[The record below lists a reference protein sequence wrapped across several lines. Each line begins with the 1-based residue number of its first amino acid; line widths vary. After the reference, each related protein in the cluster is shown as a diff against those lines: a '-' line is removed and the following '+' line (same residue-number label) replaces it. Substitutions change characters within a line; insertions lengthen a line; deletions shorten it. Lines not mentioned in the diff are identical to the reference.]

1 MNMSSGTFH
10 LSPCAPITKFFKDK
24 SVKEVREN
32 TSHINAH
39 LVSFKR
45 WLRSMPH
52 LSCADDDRIFLPF
65 LRQAKY
71 NHSEAQMRL
80 DNFITLR
87 TSPESPVV
95 NWYDRSTITNTI
107 LDEYLNMGFHCPI
120 GFLHDG
126 TFLFLIRI
134 GCWNN
139 NRVSTESVLK
149 LLMIQLD
156 RILEDP
162 RVQICGLRV
171 FIDFTGVSPSLLDTI
186 NPKKTIKD
194 LSKVLQEA
202 YPFRMKGIIYY
213 NEPPIMEV
221 LFKLLALWL
230 RPKVRERFIRVKGNI
245 KKAYEKVPGLESVL
259 PREYGGHNRSIKDIL
274 KEQNADFKEYFLK
287 NEILWKGMA
296 VNERKRPESSK
307 RLIGEYKEADD
318 RSMGTTGTFIPLPV
332 ND

>member
-39 LVSFKR
+39 LISFKR

-194 LSKVLQEA
+194 LSKVLQVGECI
-202 YPFRMKGIIYY
+202 MKGSIS
-213 NEPPIMEV
+213 V
-221 LFKLLALWL
+221 LIAISRLQPVFELKMLT
-230 RPKVRERFIRVKGNI
+230 VD
-245 KKAYEKVPGLESVL
+245 KAILCDFDESV
-259 PREYGGHNRSIKDIL
+259 IV
-274 KEQNADFKEYFLK
+274 QYFQTVSL
-287 NEILWKGMA
+287 LR
-296 VNERKRPESSK
+296 RKMKYDWS
-307 RLIGEYKEADD
+307 L
-318 RSMGTTGTFIPLPV
+318 
-332 ND
+332 

>member
-1 MNMSSGTFH
+1 MSSGTFH
-10 LSPCAPITKFFKDK
+10 LSPSTPITKFFRDK

-32 TSHINAH
+32 TSHITAH
-39 LVSFKR
+39 LTSIKR
-45 WLRSMPH
+45 WLCSMPH
-52 LSCADDDRIFLPF
+52 LSCADDDRIFLAF

-95 NWYDRSTITNTI
+95 NWYDRSTITIAI
-107 LDEYLNMGFHCPI
+107 LDEYLKMGFHCPI

-126 TFLFLIRI
+126 TFLFMVRI

-139 NRVSTESVLK
+139 NRVPTETVLK
-149 LLMIQLD
+149 LLMAQLD

-171 FIDFTGVSPSLLDTI
+171 FIDFTGVSPSLLDTV
-186 NPKKTIKD
+186 NPKKTIRD
-194 LSKVLQEA
+194 LSKLLQEA
-202 YPFRMKGIIYY
+202 YPFRMKGIVYY
-213 NEPPIMEV
+213 NEPQIMEV
-221 LFKLLALWL
+221 LFKLLSLWL
-230 RPKVRERFIRVKGNI
+230 KPKVRERFIRVKGNI
-245 KKAYEKVPGLESVL
+245 KKAYEKVSGLQNVL
-259 PREYGGHNRSIKDIL
+259 PREYGGQNRSIKDIL

-287 NEILWKGMA
+287 NEILWRGMA
-296 VNERKRPESSK
+296 VNEKKRPESSK
-307 RLIGEYKEADD
+307 RLLSEYKEADD
-318 RSMGTTGTFIPLPV
+318 RSVGTTGTFIRLPV